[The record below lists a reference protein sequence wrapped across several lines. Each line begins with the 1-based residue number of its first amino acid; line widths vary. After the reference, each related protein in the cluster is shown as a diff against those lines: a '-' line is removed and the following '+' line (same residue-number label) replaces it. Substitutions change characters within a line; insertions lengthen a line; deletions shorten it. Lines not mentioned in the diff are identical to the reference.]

1 MDMSNTPEGFFV
13 DWDGQLRS
21 TTDCGGGYRCEV
33 DLPAKYVAVM
43 SPKGALVHEATFYKD
58 QAAVEKA
65 GSEFTASTCDTLLQ
79 RAVVPGEIRFVQDLH
94 RNREED
100 PVTKSSEAHSTPWE
114 RTFSMAERT
123 LPGRQP
129 RGIPWDPTSA
139 AVGSRPSAPA
149 SPGPP
154 R

>member
-1 MDMSNTPEGFFV
+1 MSSTPEGFFV

-65 GSEFTASTCDTLLQ
+65 GI
-79 RAVVPGEIRFVQDLH
+79 RAGLVPGSV
-94 RNREED
+94 
-100 PVTKSSEAHSTPWE
+100 PWGSKSEG
-114 RTFSMAERT
+114 F
-123 LPGRQP
+123 
-129 RGIPWDPTSA
+129 
-139 AVGSRPSAPA
+139 
-149 SPGPP
+149 
-154 R
+154 